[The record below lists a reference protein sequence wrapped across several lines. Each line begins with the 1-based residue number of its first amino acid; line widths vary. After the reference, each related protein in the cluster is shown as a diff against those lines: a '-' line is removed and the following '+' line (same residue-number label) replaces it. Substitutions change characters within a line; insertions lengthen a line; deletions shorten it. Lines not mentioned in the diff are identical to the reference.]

1 MQERTRN
8 KWVWGWLRL
17 ALGLVQ
23 MTFATAGVG
32 ALLALGMHWLT
43 YLSVAIATAA
53 TVVSRLLYAGKVA
66 P

>member
-1 MQERTRN
+1 MQERTRQ

-17 ALGLVQ
+17 ALGLLQ
-23 MTFATAGVG
+23 MAFAVAGVG

-43 YLSVAIATAA
+43 YLSVGIATGA
-53 TVVSRLLYAGKVA
+53 TVASRLLYRGGIS